1 MAQLGNVQPGLPSP
15 SGHSASSL
23 EAWAV
28 AMTRA
33 LTQLLGPMMHDLNQ
47 QPRCPEFTVA
57 TIPAAGDWK
66 GRIIFVSDGA
76 AGAKFQGSTGAAWVN
91 LG

>member
-15 SGHSASSL
+15 SGHSAGDMGS
-23 EAWAV
+23 WASALV
-28 AMTRA
+28 RS
-33 LTQLLGPMMHDLNQ
+33 LTQILARVLFDLGQ

-57 TIPAAGDWK
+57 TIPAAADWK
-66 GRIIFVSDGA
+66 GRIIFVSDGG
-76 AGAKFQGSTGAAWVN
+76 AGAKFQASTGSAWVN